1 MPEIYQHSY
10 LAASAL
16 IKTGPGV
23 IHTVTLTGGSNAATV
38 VLGDEVA
45 TAGDGIIGLSAAAGV
60 TVHARLDVAFG
71 VGLYAT
77 ITGTAPKI
85 TVSYR

>member
-1 MPEIYQHSY
+1 MPEIYQYSY

-23 IHTVTLTGGSNAATV
+23 VHTVTLTGGSDAATV

-45 TAGDGIIGLSAAAGV
+45 TAGDSIIGLAAAAGV
-60 TVHARLDVAFG
+60 TASAVLDVAFG

-77 ITGTAPKI
+77 ITGTAPKV
-85 TVSYR
+85 TVAYR

>member
-1 MPEIYQHSY
+1 MPEIYQYSY

-16 IKTGPGV
+16 IKTGPGL
-23 IHTVTLTGGSNAATV
+23 IHSVTLTGGSDAATV

-45 TAGDGIIGLSAAAGV
+45 TAGDSITALAAAAGV
-60 TVHARLDVAFG
+60 SASAVLDVAFG

-77 ITGTAPKI
+77 ITGTAPKV
-85 TVSYR
+85 TVAYR

>member
-1 MPEIYQHSY
+1 MPETYAYTY

-23 IHTVTLTGGSNAATV
+23 IHSVVLTGGSDAATL

-45 TAGDGIIGLSAAAGV
+45 TAGDTIIALAAAAGV
-60 TVHARLDVAFG
+60 TAAAVLDVAFG

-77 ITGTAPKI
+77 ITGTAPKV
-85 TVSYR
+85 TVAYR